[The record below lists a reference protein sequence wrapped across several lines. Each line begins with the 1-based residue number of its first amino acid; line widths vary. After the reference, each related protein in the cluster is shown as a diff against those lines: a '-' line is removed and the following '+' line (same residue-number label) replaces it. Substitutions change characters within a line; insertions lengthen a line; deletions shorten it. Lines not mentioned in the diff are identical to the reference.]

1 MDLLPKRS
9 WKFRSNSEDNG
20 LEKAYLYTNKNT
32 WSIEELRAYDY
43 AEMREQDGKIRM
55 TKMVRDAKIEI
66 AKNLKE
72 SGIDINIIIQ
82 ITGLTEKEI
91 NDL

>member
-1 MDLLPKRS
+1 M
-9 WKFRSNSEDNG
+9 
-20 LEKAYLYTNKNT
+20 EKAYLYTNKNT
-32 WSIEELRAYDY
+32 WSIEELRAYNY

-72 SGIDINIIIQ
+72 SGIDINIVIQ

>member
-1 MDLLPKRS
+1 M
-9 WKFRSNSEDNG
+9 
-20 LEKAYLYTNKNT
+20 EKAYLYTNKNT
-32 WSIEELRAYDY
+32 WSIEELGAYNY

-72 SGIDINIIIQ
+72 SGIDINIVIQ

>member
-1 MDLLPKRS
+1 M
-9 WKFRSNSEDNG
+9 
-20 LEKAYLYTNKNT
+20 EKAYLYTNKNT
-32 WSIEELRAYDY
+32 WSIEELRAYNY
-43 AEMREQDGKIRM
+43 AKMREQDGKIRM

-72 SGIDINIIIQ
+72 SGIDINIVIQ